1 MEKRRKKFLAEY
13 TNYQEVRELFKR
25 IITLPFIDTMFIK
38 DVFNKIKRDTEDL
51 PNCIKEFILYFEHQ
65 FIEHYPLQYWSY
77 FKQYTLRT
85 NN

>member
-38 DVFNKIKRDTEDL
+38 DVFNKIKE
-51 PNCIKEFILYFEHQ
+51 ILKIYLFV
-65 FIEHYPLQYWSY
+65 
-77 FKQYTLRT
+77 
-85 NN
+85 

>member
-51 PNCIKEFILYFEHQ
+51 PNCIKEFI
-65 FIEHYPLQYWSY
+65 
-77 FKQYTLRT
+77 
-85 NN
+85 